1 MADEYDVSSKRL
13 TGTGAAG
20 IGRARIRQVVTT
32 VSGAGRITLTSGNGG
47 TTKIDLDFG
56 AAGTYDIFIPGNG
69 VLFEADPYISTATN
83 VTAVT
88 LFWS

>member
-1 MADEYDVSSKRL
+1 MADEYDVNSKRL
-13 TGTGAAG
+13 TGTGAVS
-20 IGRARIRQVVTT
+20 IGRARIRQAVTT
-32 VSGAGRITLTSGNGG
+32 VSGAGRLTLTSGNGG
-47 TTKIDLDFG
+47 ATKIDLDFA

-69 VLFEADPYISTATN
+69 VLFEADPYISAATN